1 MDVFESKTYCPEIVA
16 VDVKIENVA
25 SVLKIISVMSQS
37 TSKDLSDLEL
47 TDFFLIFHLPTP
59 LVGLSFSDIICS
71 NVPVALIELFT
82 STSMGLSKSTDTS
95 S

>member
-1 MDVFESKTYCPEIVA
+1 M
-16 VDVKIENVA
+16 KIENVA

-37 TSKDLSDLEL
+37 TNSDLSDLEL
-47 TDFFLIFHLPTP
+47 VDFFLIFHLPTP
-59 LVGLSFSDIICS
+59 LVGLSSSVIICS

-82 STSMGLSKSTDTS
+82 STSIGLLKSTDTS